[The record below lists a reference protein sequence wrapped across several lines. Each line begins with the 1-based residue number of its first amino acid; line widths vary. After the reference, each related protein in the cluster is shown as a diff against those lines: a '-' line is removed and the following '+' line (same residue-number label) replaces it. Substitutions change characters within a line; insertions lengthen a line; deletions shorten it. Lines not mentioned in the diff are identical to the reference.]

1 MIKSKI
7 KHVFVKWSVVVL
19 LLTVGKLAQAQITVG
34 STDNFI
40 TTWNTEAQT
49 SLIIPTT
56 GTGYN
61 FTLYWEEVGN
71 AANNGTLTAQTGN
84 PTITGLTV
92 NTDYRVEI
100 TGAFPRIFISS
111 QPPQRT
117 QIRTVSQWG
126 TIAWQSMVSAFSG
139 TSNLQVTATD
149 TPDLSAVTDLTGM
162 FVNTQAMTGA
172 GANWDWDVSS
182 VTNMQLMF
190 QSAVSFN
197 QDLGDWDTSSVT
209 NMEAMFSNALN
220 FNQDIG
226 DWDTSSVTNM
236 EFIFLDALDFNQDL
250 GDWDLSSVTST
261 SLMLFNSGLDCGN
274 YSLTL
279 IGWAANANTPDNLAL
294 SSVSPLQYGT
304 GAEAARD
311 ALIAKGWNI
320 TGDTLDATCVIPTNT
335 TGNAAAIP
343 TVSWWALLMTVF
355 GVMGI
360 AGVARRRSNSY

>member
-1 MIKSKI
+1 MRKNKI

-49 SLIIPTT
+49 SIIIPTT

-61 FTLYWEEVGN
+61 YTLYWEEVGN

-100 TGAFPRIFISS
+100 TGAFPRIFISG

-126 TIAWQSMVSAFSG
+126 TIAWQSMEAAFLSAL
-139 TSNLQVTATD
+139 NLQVTATD

-162 FVNTQAMTGA
+162 FVNTPAMTGA

-182 VTNMQLMF
+182 VTNMQSMF
-190 QSAVSFN
+190 SGAPNFN
-197 QDLGDWDTSSVT
+197 QDIGDWDTSSVT

-226 DWDTSSVTNM
+226 DWDVSNVTNMEGIFQQAANFNGDVGNWDTSSVTDMGTMFGGASSFNQDIGDWDTSSVTNMDFMFTSASSFNQDLGDWDTSSVTNM
-236 EFIFLDALDFNQDL
+236 EFMFLDAVDFNQDL
-250 GDWDLSSVTST
+250 GVR
-261 SLMLFNSGLDCGN
+261 NPRVV
-274 YSLTL
+274 YS
-279 IGWAANANTPDNLAL
+279 
-294 SSVSPLQYGT
+294 
-304 GAEAARD
+304 
-311 ALIAKGWNI
+311 
-320 TGDTLDATCVIPTNT
+320 
-335 TGNAAAIP
+335 
-343 TVSWWALLMTVF
+343 
-355 GVMGI
+355 
-360 AGVARRRSNSY
+360 